1 MRSCTRFCLILV
13 IIGSLLLGVGCE
25 ATETETSSLS
35 VTVAGSGSVGSDPE
49 GIDCGQDCQHD
60 FTPGTQVTLTATPET
75 GYVFESWGGACS
87 GAASTCDIELTE
99 DLAVTATFVQE
110 SDSPPVS
117 SDFLGVPDPHGTV
130 PAAIMP
136 ALPTADDQIA
146 AFPYNPVEMP
156 TPQWNDG
163 ANQYWVDANAACDD
177 SNNDGRGAPSAP
189 RCSLPGI
196 SGRTW
201 SLAAGSQVFVVGNGA
216 SYGNGADINQMNF
229 PGTPDER
236 IWIIGV
242 CDSSSPRWANQ
253 PKLTFGRFFTGGGQF
268 THVAME
274 NIHFYSP
281 TDDFR
286 GNYTAE
292 ADGNP
297 VQYLTFR
304 HLTCSGSGTD
314 MGDGTESSASRRCF
328 NFIGAPTNPLRF
340 VVIYDT
346 DMFGLGRWVDD
357 FDTDVDL
364 IGMHVQRATYYVW
377 FLNNRAFHFQGDS
390 IHCSNSNQW
399 NEQMDRRP
407 HYIYV
412 SGSEFYENYENSWDS
427 KGCYH
432 TVFSENY
439 VHDYTNSVKGANNGA
454 LIAANDAESYVGGRY
469 EWYLNNRFQDVGN
482 AFAYKGTQQDAYAYF
497 LGNLVSNLLTG
508 PAISMEGRC
517 KTHDGVTTCGDG
529 MYVAQNTFDCNRQEP
544 AVTATRS
551 GTTSDPDVPA
561 SEQNQEMTFIGNL
574 FFDCLDAPN
583 ADRVASPHGWET
595 INDNHQLAYNYNVD
609 FRDASLGPIA
619 LSAFNDE
626 EIGNL
631 TNVDPLLVDPTG
643 TVSGDYTLDDG
654 SQARQMVIDEP
665 TAYTLF
671 ETMYGLSIRKDLKG
685 NTWLE
690 GDRLNAGAY
699 Q

>member
-1 MRSCTRFCLILV
+1 MNRSHKGWFQTLVLKRNWFFLLVFISGLCISLNACT
-13 IIGSLLLGVGCE
+13 GTNDE
-25 ATETETSSLS
+25 
-35 VTVAGSGSVGSDPE
+35 SDP
-49 GIDCGQDCQHD
+49 
-60 FTPGTQVTLTATPET
+60 PGD
-75 GYVFESWGGACS
+75 S
-87 GAASTCDIELTE
+87 GNNPPDGNGNNP
-99 DLAVTATFVQE
+99 
-110 SDSPPVS
+110 PPVS
-117 SDFLGVPDPHGTV
+117 GDFLGVPDPHGTV
-130 PAAIMP
+130 PAAMMP
-136 ALPTADDQIA
+136 ALPTADDQID
-146 AFPYNPVEMP
+146 AFPYDPLEMQ
-156 TPQWNDG
+156 TPQWSDS
-163 ANQYWVDANAACDD
+163 ASQYWVDANAACDD
-177 SNNDGRGAPSAP
+177 SNNGGRGAPSAP

-196 SGRTW
+196 GGATW

-216 SYGNGADINQMNF
+216 SYGNGANINRMNF
-229 PGTPDER
+229 PGTPEEM

-242 CDSSSPRWANQ
+242 CDSSSPRWTNQ
-253 PKLTFGRFFTGGGQF
+253 PKLAFGRFSTGGGRF
-268 THVAME
+268 THVVME
-274 NIHFYSP
+274 NIHFFSP

-286 GNYTAE
+286 GSYAAE
-292 ADGNP
+292 AGGDP

-314 MGDGTESSASRRCF
+314 MGGGTESSASRRCF
-328 NFIGAPTNPLRF
+328 NFMGARTNPLRF

-364 IGMHVQRATYYVW
+364 IGMHVQGAAYYVW

-399 NEQMDRRP
+399 DEQMDRRP

-432 TVFSENY
+432 TVFSEND
-439 VHDYTNSVKGANNGA
+439 VHDYTNSVKGANSTA

-469 EWYLNNRFQDVGN
+469 EWYINNRFQDVGN
-482 AFAYKGTQQDAYAYF
+482 AFAYKGTQQDAYVYF
-497 LGNLVSNLLTG
+497 LGNLVSNTLSG
-508 PAISMEGRC
+508 PAVQMEGRC
-517 KTHDGVTTCGDG
+517 HTHDDVTTCGDG
-529 MYVAQNTFDCNRQEP
+529 MFVAQNTFDCNRGEP
-544 AVTATRS
+544 AVMATRN

-574 FFDCLDAPN
+574 FFNCLDAPN
-583 ADRVASPHGWET
+583 ADRGASPHGWET
-595 INDNHQLAYNYNVD
+595 INENFQMVYNYNVD

-626 EIGNL
+626 QIGNL
-631 TNVDPLLVDPTG
+631 TNVAPLLIDPTG
-643 TVSGDYTLDDG
+643 TVSGDYTLNVG

-665 TAYTLF
+665 AAYALF
-671 ETMYGLSIRKDLKG
+671 ETMYGLSIRRDLKG
-685 NTWLE
+685 ETWLE

>member
-1 MRSCTRFCLILV
+1 MHTLIAKAVIFTLLYNVRDSTRREKVNRGRKGWLQ
-13 IIGSLLLGVGCE
+13 
-25 ATETETSSLS
+25 
-35 VTVAGSGSVGSDPE
+35 TVALKKNWIFLLVLC
-49 GIDCGQDCQHD
+49 CGLCMSMH
-60 FTPGTQVTLTATPET
+60 
-75 GYVFESWGGACS
+75 ACS
-87 GAASTCDIELTE
+87 GDTG
-99 DLAVTATFVQE
+99 
-110 SDSPPVS
+110 DSAGDNGGNNGDGGDNGGDTPDGGDPGPPLKTGN
-117 SDFLGVPDPHGTV
+117 FLGVPDPHGTV

-136 ALPTADDQIA
+136 ALPTADDQID
-146 AFPYNPVEMP
+146 AFPYDPVEMQS
-156 TPQWNDG
+156 PQWDDN
-163 ANQYWVDANAACDD
+163 ANQYWVDANADCND

-189 RCSLPGI
+189 RCSLPGF
-196 SGRTW
+196 SGATW
-201 SLAAGSQVFVVGNGA
+201 SLAAGSQVFVAGNGA
-216 SYGNGADINQMNF
+216 SYGNGMNINRMNF
-229 PGTPDER
+229 PGTPDAM

-253 PKLTFGRFFTGGGQF
+253 PKLEFGRFSTGGGRF

-286 GNYTAE
+286 GTYETEN
-292 ADGNP
+292 GGSP

-314 MGDGTESSASRRCF
+314 MGGGTESSASRRCF
-328 NFIGAPTNPLRF
+328 NFMGARTNPLRF

-364 IGMHVQRATYYVW
+364 IGMHVQGATYYVW

-439 VHDYTNSVKGANNGA
+439 VHDYTNSVKGANNTA

-469 EWYLNNRFQDVGN
+469 EWYINNRFQDVGN

-497 LGNLVSNLLTG
+497 LGNLVSNVLTG
-508 PAISMEGRC
+508 PAIQMEGRC
-517 KTHDGVTTCGDG
+517 YTNKNDNNKTTCGDG
-529 MYVAQNTFDCNRQEP
+529 MFVAQNTFDCNRQES
-544 AVTATRS
+544 AVMATRN
-551 GTTSDPDVPA
+551 GTTSDAGVPA

-595 INDNHQLAYNYNVD
+595 INANFQMVYNYNVD
-609 FRDASLGPIA
+609 FRDAALGPIA

-626 EIGNL
+626 QIGNL

-643 TVSGDYTLDDG
+643 TVGGDYTLDHG
-654 SQARQMVIDEP
+654 SLAREMVMEEP
-665 TAYTLF
+665 AAYALF
-671 ETMYGLSIRKDLKG
+671 ETMYGLSIRKDLEG
-685 NTWLE
+685 NTWSE